1 MITVESL
8 EKRVVELK
16 AELEKYIQQA
26 NQNIAHTNGQ
36 IVAYQKLADDLKAE
50 AAKDEAPTT

>member
-36 IVAYQKLADDLKAE
+36 ITAYEKLAADLKAE
-50 AAKDEAPTT
+50 TAKDVTPSP